1 MNITF
6 SQYIRNPMNSA
17 VFTAAMR
24 ETMHREYIRKYDA
37 ILVREH
43 GKIDYKF
50 FKDKQNRLY
59 GYFKIP
65 SETIEKFYY
74 DVVVEFTG
82 NEDVKE
88 AGTNLFEYNVRFFS
102 NDPAFTFTYAYVFNR
117 NDLLIKALRSKMSQK
132 AIKKAAVEKN
142 PSNQVGY
149 VKTLYFVYL
158 TMLNRGL
165 NFISNVDPAAIPIQ
179 SMDTIRN
186 LIMDT
191 DKKIEDRETA
201 GVKLQRK
208 KAREKEQE
216 ERRQDSNIRTT
227 ASLKVN
233 NTKVTKL
240 NSPVKKLANTVS
252 KVKRK

>member
-17 VFTAAMR
+17 VFTAVMR
-24 ETMHREYIRKYDA
+24 ETMHKEYIRKYDA

-43 GKIDYKF
+43 GRIDYKF
-50 FKDKQNRLY
+50 FRDKQNRLY

-82 NEDVKE
+82 NEEVKE

-142 PSNQVGY
+142 PSNQIGY

-165 NFISNVDPAAIPIQ
+165 NFTSNVNPAAIPIE

-216 ERRQDSNIRTT
+216 ERRQDPNIRTT
-227 ASLKVN
+227 STLKVN
-233 NTKVTKL
+233 TTKTTKL
-240 NSPVKKLANTVS
+240 NSPVKKLVNTIS